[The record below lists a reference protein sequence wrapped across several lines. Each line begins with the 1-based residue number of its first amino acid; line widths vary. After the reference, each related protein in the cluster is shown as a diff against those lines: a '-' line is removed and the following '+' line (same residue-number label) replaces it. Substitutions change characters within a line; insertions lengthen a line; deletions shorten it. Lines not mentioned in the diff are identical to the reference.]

1 MRRHFKEETNE
12 LELICVIFSSP
23 PAQVDWYYQGQLLSH
38 TENVISSFGD
48 NYTLLLS
55 NIHNDT
61 ISDEIEC
68 RAENPLGIAS
78 ASSLLQEREVTA
90 TSEII
95 DREEDAET
103 FAVNITNGDEKV
115 ENEVEIDSNWMDN
128 NASDHDFSISSGID
142 RVELENDT
150 TSQEKEK
157 SADIDDHQGKVELTA
172 DDSFIEVDEILEVDM
187 IIEDIVAEN
196 ASVNMVQ
203 DTMPNLTTEVD
214 SLPDSEPSVNSSSSR
229 TGTPLVLSPS
239 DSDKRTSYTLEWLVI
254 SPSEV
259 TQANVKFR
267 VDDPDQE
274 EEKEWFY
281 ITANI
286 KKEEPDV
293 YVGKVVLQ
301 HLIPATRYRV
311 HIATRNEH
319 DYTSFSES
327 FFFTTKDDEEPEE
340 DQHDKV
346 EEHEE
351 QERHWE
357 HDTHKYILLDE
368 ELLEV
373 NEQENITF
381 ASEENIEEE
390 NIDGSGLLDTEV
402 FVENVDGNSTTNVP
416 IDQESHSYQL
426 NQDLSEGH
434 QIISRNLFVII
445 PIVLFIR

>member
-1 MRRHFKEETNE
+1 MSRHFKEETNE
-12 LELICVIFSSP
+12 LELICVISSSP

-55 NIHNDT
+55 NIDNDT

-78 ASSLLQEREVTA
+78 SSSLLQEKEVNV

-95 DREEDAET
+95 DLKEDAET
-103 FAVNITNGDEKV
+103 ANGDEKV
-115 ENEVEIDSNWMDN
+115 ENETEIDSKLMDN

-142 RVELENDT
+142 RVVLEKDT
-150 TSQEKEK
+150 TSQEEDK

-172 DDSFIEVDEILEVDM
+172 NGSLMEVDEILEVDN
-187 IIEDIVAEN
+187 IIEEIVAEN
-196 ASVNMVQ
+196 ASVNTVR
-203 DTMPNLTTEVD
+203 DTMLNVKTEVD
-214 SLPDSEPSVNSSSSR
+214 SLPDHEPSVNSSSSR
-229 TGTPLVLSPS
+229 TGTPLVLSPR

-267 VDDPDQE
+267 ADDPDQE
-274 EEKEWFY
+274 EEEEWFY

-286 KKEEPDV
+286 KKEDPDV
-293 YVGKVVLQ
+293 FVGKVVLQ

-327 FFFTTKDDEEPEE
+327 FFFTTKDDEESEDQ

-346 EEHEE
+346 EEQGEHHE
-351 QERHWE
+351 QERNGE
-357 HDTHKYILLDE
+357 QDTHEYILLDE

-373 NEQENITF
+373 NEQENTTF
-381 ASEENIEEE
+381 ATEENIEEE

-402 FVENVDGNSTTNVP
+402 IVENVDGNSTTNVP
-416 IDQESHSYQL
+416 IDQESQSYQL
-426 NQDLSEGH
+426 NQDVSKGH

-445 PIVLFIR
+445 SIVLFIR